1 MPALQAVLWTNSV
14 GRFNGDFQAAGHF
27 EPFYYYLGKLPEA
40 FLPWNVLVY
49 VGLWHFRKK
58 LITDRYTLFFCVWL
72 LAQFLLLTVA
82 SSKRMV
88 YLMSLT
94 PAAAVIAMEY
104 LVTLG
109 EALRA
114 RQADFP
120 RINGLLRRQST
131 LVPVSMAVLVG
142 IYLSAAFWPG
152 QDMTLLPLTEQV
164 RRLQAQGKT
173 VFLFQPSERVAGAS
187 VFYSHTLLDTLQSA
201 PQLHDV
207 LARDPNN
214 VAIIESQTTPVA
226 PLKIVDQIK
235 VGDRVYSFVSH

>member
-1 MPALQAVLWTNSV
+1 
-14 GRFNGDFQAAGHF
+14 
-27 EPFYYYLGKLPEA
+27 
-40 FLPWNVLVY
+40 
-49 VGLWHFRKK
+49 
-58 LITDRYTLFFCVWL
+58 
-72 LAQFLLLTVA
+72 
-82 SSKRMV
+82 
-88 YLMSLT
+88 
-94 PAAAVIAMEY
+94 
-104 LVTLG
+104 
-109 EALRA
+109 
-114 RQADFP
+114 
-120 RINGLLRRQST
+120 
-131 LVPVSMAVLVG
+131 MAVLVG

-207 LARDPNN
+207 LASDPNN